1 MTQQLHTPARSS
13 RERPPRARWTR
24 PRWPFAVTPAAL
36 LAGVGVLVVF
46 AAVTV
51 TSLRGAAV
59 PDVSVAPVVPVA
71 PDVPSTVVP
80 PQPAPEPAPTPAPA
94 PAPTPPAP
102 SPAPTPTP
110 PERIDRE
117 SVERALVSIER
128 LLADERVTSRV
139 DDVRNLG
146 ALLVDA
152 DELRVLVDLARDR
165 FTTATAELPDAVD
178 RFEEWLAERTTPTD

>member
-1 MTQQLHTPARSS
+1 MTQQLHNPARSS
-13 RERPPRARWTR
+13 RDRPPRARWTR
-24 PRWPFAVTPAAL
+24 PRWPFAVAPAAL

-51 TSLRGAAV
+51 ASLRGAAV
-59 PDVSVAPVVPVA
+59 PDVSAAPVAPVV

-80 PQPAPEPAPTPAPA
+80 PQPAPESAPA
-94 PAPTPPAP
+94 PAPEPAP
-102 SPAPTPTP
+102 IP

-128 LLADERVTSRV
+128 LLADERVASRV
-139 DDVRNLG
+139 DDVRDLG

-178 RFEEWLAERTTPTD
+178 RFEGWLAERTTPTD